1 MLISIIEL
9 TDDEVHKN
17 ELSFLLVID
26 NNSH

>member
-9 TDDEVHKN
+9 TDDEVRKN

>member
-9 TDDEVHKN
+9 TDDEVRKN
-17 ELSFLLVID
+17 ELSFSLVID